1 VNAALLWASQREI
14 FYVVPLYRVRT
25 ASNDA
30 KKLPATARGWGAR
43 RGGFGSVSAGLT
55 RSPLIPFRQPLIF
68 SAAAAVDPG
77 FPGMA
82 PAGIAKNT

>member
-1 VNAALLWASQREI
+1 
-14 FYVVPLYRVRT
+14 
-25 ASNDA
+25 
-30 KKLPATARGWGAR
+30 
-43 RGGFGSVSAGLT
+43 VSAGLT

-68 SAAAAVDPG
+68 SAAAAVVAAAVDPG